1 MADRR
6 HASERA
12 RNLRP
17 PDAKARWTDE
27 QVDQLLGNLLRMGV
41 IVATI
46 VAVSGGV
53 LLLAQRGLAPASGR
67 VFASEPP
74 ELRSVAGIIRGVIAR
89 QPAAIVQLGLVLLIA
104 TPVARVAMSLVAFI
118 LQRDR
123 VYIVV
128 TTIVLALLIF
138 SLTGGIP
145 G

>member
-1 MADRR
+1 MAL
-6 HASERA
+6 
-12 RNLRP
+12 LRP
-17 PDAKARWTDE
+17 EPSASSPNERARWTDHR
-27 QVDQLLGNLLRMGV
+27 VDQLLGNLLRIGV

-46 VAVSGGV
+46 VAAMGG
-53 LLLAQRGLAPASGR
+53 LLFLTNHGFEPASGR
-67 VFASEPP
+67 VFRGEPP
-74 ELRSVAGIIRGVIAR
+74 ELRSVAGILRGALALR
-89 QPAAIVQLGLVLLIA
+89 AEAIIQLGLVLLIA

-128 TTIVLALLIF
+128 TTIVLGLLIF

>member
-1 MADRR
+1 MADRA
-6 HASERA
+6 HFPQTP

-17 PDAKARWTDE
+17 PNADAQWTDE
-27 QVDQLLGNLLRMGV
+27 QVDQLLGNLLRIGV

-46 VAVSGGV
+46 VAVIGGV
-53 LLLAQRGLAPASGR
+53 LLLMQRGLAPASGH

-74 ELRSVAGIIRGVIAR
+74 ELRSVGGIIRGVAAR

>member
-1 MADRR
+1 MAVPSRSPLRR
-6 HASERA
+6 EPLAPEA
-12 RNLRP
+12 
-17 PDAKARWTDE
+17 DARWTDE
-27 QVDQLLGNLLRMGV
+27 QVDQLLGNLLRIGV

-46 VAVSGGV
+46 VAVIGGG
-53 LLLAQRGLAPASGR
+53 LLLAQRGLMPASGR

-74 ELRSVAGIIRGVIAR
+74 ELRSVGGIIRGVAAR

-123 VYIVV
+123 VYVVV
-128 TTIVLALLIF
+128 TTIVLALLFF